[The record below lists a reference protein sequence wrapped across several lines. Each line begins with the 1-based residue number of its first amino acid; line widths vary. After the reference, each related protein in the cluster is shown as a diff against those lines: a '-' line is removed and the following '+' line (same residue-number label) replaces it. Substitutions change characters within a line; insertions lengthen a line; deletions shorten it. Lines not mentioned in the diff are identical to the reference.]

1 MKIARTLKT
10 SLLIFL
16 ATITYNASAEV
27 FILENVKKAQSDPN
41 FPPALIK
48 NYKTNRSID
57 VKYSYSYDEINY
69 QKRLLLTFSTKDT
82 AIQDLLDYGI
92 VVDNVDSPIIKNSQ
106 IVSRGLPTSGNC
118 AYVGN
123 AKVTLTDIW
132 LLIPEVASEVE
143 TGAEISKVL
152 VASRPQ
158 LECY

>member
-1 MKIARTLKT
+1 VKIARTLKT
-10 SLLIFL
+10 SLLILL

-27 FILENVKKAQSDPN
+27 FILENVKKAQADPY

-48 NYKTNRSID
+48 TYKANRPID
-57 VKYSYSYDEINY
+57 VKYNYSYDSIND
-69 QKRLLLTFSTKDT
+69 QKQLLLKFSTEDT
-82 AIQDLLDYGI
+82 AIQDLLDFGVI
-92 VVDNVDSPIIKNSQ
+92 VDNVDSPIIKNSQ
-106 IVSRGLPTSGNC
+106 IVSRGLPTSESC
-118 AYVGN
+118 AYIGS

>member
-10 SLLIFL
+10 SLLILL
-16 ATITYNASAEV
+16 ATTTYNVSAEV
-27 FILENVKKAQSDPN
+27 FILENVKKAQADPY

-48 NYKTNRSID
+48 TYKANRPID
-57 VKYSYSYDEINY
+57 VKYNYSYDSIND
-69 QKRLLLTFSTKDT
+69 QKKLFLEFSTEDT
-82 AIQDLLDYGI
+82 AIEDLLDFG
-92 VVDNVDSPIIKNSQ
+92 VMVDNIDSPIIKNSQ